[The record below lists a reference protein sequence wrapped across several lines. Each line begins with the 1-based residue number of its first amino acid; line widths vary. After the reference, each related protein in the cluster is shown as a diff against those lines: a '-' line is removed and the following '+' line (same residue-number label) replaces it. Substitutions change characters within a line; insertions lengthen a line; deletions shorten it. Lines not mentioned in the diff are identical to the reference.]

1 MNDMSVGK
9 DKSINLSD
17 DAEKVV
23 LEQLREY
30 MTAEFD
36 VDIGNLPAKFLLD
49 FIIDTIG
56 PHLYNQVVDD
66 MEPWL
71 YDRLTGILEDM
82 HSFKKD

>member
-1 MNDMSVGK
+1 MNK
-9 DKSINLSD
+9 DKLITLSD
-17 DAEKVV
+17 ETEELV
-23 LEQLREY
+23 LDKLRDY

-36 VDIGNLPAKFLLD
+36 IDIGNLPAKFLLD
-49 FIIDTIG
+49 FIIETVG

-71 YDRLTGILEDM
+71 YERFTDMLEDM

>member
-1 MNDMSVGK
+1 MSK
-9 DKSINLSD
+9 DTLIKLSD
-17 DAEKVV
+17 DVETVV
-23 LEQLREY
+23 LDQLRDY
-30 MTAEFD
+30 MTTEFD

-49 FIIDTIG
+49 FIIETIG

>member
-1 MNDMSVGK
+1 MNK
-9 DKSINLSD
+9 DKLINLSD

-23 LEQLREY
+23 LDQLRDY
-30 MTAEFD
+30 MEAEFN

-49 FIIDTIG
+49 FIIKTIG

-71 YDRLTGILEDM
+71 YDRFTDMLEDM

>member
-1 MNDMSVGK
+1 MSVGK
-9 DKSINLSD
+9 DKSIKLSD

-30 MTAEFD
+30 ITAEFD
-36 VDIGNLPAKFLLD
+36 VDIGNLPARFLLD
-49 FIIDTIG
+49 FIIETIG
-56 PHLYNQVVDD
+56 PHLYNQVVND

>member
-1 MNDMSVGK
+1 MSVGK
-9 DKSINLSD
+9 DKSMKLSD

-36 VDIGNLPAKFLLD
+36 VDIGNLPARFLLD
-49 FIIDTIG
+49 FIIETIG
-56 PHLYNQVVDD
+56 PHLYNQVVND

>member
-9 DKSINLSD
+9 DKSMKLSD

-36 VDIGNLPAKFLLD
+36 VDIGNLPARFLLD
-49 FIIDTIG
+49 FIIETIG